1 MKLILLSLALLSTT
15 LITAQ
20 AKTRFSSY
28 NIRNFDYD
36 QRSDTLTNKKQL
48 IRTLEGLDAD
58 MIAVQE
64 INKKDKFIEMIDTNF
79 NGRYKT
85 VLTDCGGAHGQKL
98 GFVYK
103 VETFKL
109 IKFEEDLRTS
119 NVNNPDQWACNQGS
133 RPLAV
138 GTFKNLK
145 TNETIVTIAVHLK
158 AGGRPNSISKR
169 FKQHKVIKTVLKEFK
184 SKGLD
189 KFVIMGDFNS
199 TEYSLN
205 GSNQRQ
211 FIKNVADMGVIDTTS
226 QIKCSSYWWGGADDQ
241 TQYPS
246 LLDHIL
252 ISPELLKGQTPKV
265 TSQAH
270 CKQLSCEASLE
281 SEMGVNFDEVSD
293 HCPLVSEIK

>member
-1 MKLILLSLALLSTT
+1 MKLILLSIALLTT
-15 LITAQ
+15 TIFSAQ
-20 AKTRFSSY
+20 AKTRFASY

-36 QRSDTLTNKKQL
+36 QRSNTLTNKKQL
-48 IRTLEGLDAD
+48 IRTLENLNAD

-64 INKKDKFIEMIDTNF
+64 INKKDKFIEMIEKNF
-79 NGRYKT
+79 NGEYKT

-98 GFVYK
+98 GFIYK
-103 VETFKL
+103 VDTFKL
-109 IKFEEDLRTS
+109 IRFNEDLRTS
-119 NVNNPDQWACNQGS
+119 NVNNPDQWTCNQGS

-145 TNETIVTIAVHLK
+145 TNDTIVTIAVHLK
-158 AGGRPNSISKR
+158 AGGRANSIKKR
-169 FKQHKVIKTVLKEFK
+169 FKQHKVINTVLKEFK
-184 SKGLD
+184 KKGLD

-205 GSNQRQ
+205 GANQEQ
-211 FIKNVADMGVIDTTS
+211 FIKNVAEMGVIDTTR
-226 QIKCSSYWWGGADDQ
+226 QIKCSSYWWGGADDF

-252 ISPELLKGQTPKV
+252 ISPELLNGQKPTV
-265 TSQAH
+265 TAQAH
-270 CKQLSCEASLE
+270 CKKLSCEATLE